1 MSIYFLYKKRILFI
15 LWGIVFIGFL
25 FLFWINI
32 FIVSFSNPHIYA
44 NIKELPA
51 VKVWIVLWASVYKSG
66 IPSDILKD
74 RLNGALLAYKYW
86 KIKKI
91 IVSWDNSSK
100 EYDEPTNMKNYLVKY
115 WVDSGD
121 IYLDY
126 AGFDT
131 YDSLYRA
138 REVFSV
144 YSISIFTQEF
154 HLPRS
159 IFIAKSLWMEAYG
172 FETDYHTYT
181 SQRWNNIRESF
192 ARVKAWFDVY
202 IWHSKSKFLG
212 EKVVID

>member
-1 MSIYFLYKKRILFI
+1 MKLKKILISSLISILVILFTWVI
-15 LWGIVFIGFL
+15 T
-25 FLFWINI
+25 INS
-32 FIVSFSNPHIYA
+32 FIVSFSNPYIYA

-51 VKVWIVLWASVYKSG
+51 VKVWIVLWASVYKNG

-138 REVFSV
+138 REIFSV
-144 YSISIFTQEF
+144 YSISKFTQEF

-159 IFIAKSLWMEAYG
+159 IFIAKNLWMEAYG
-172 FETDYHTYT
+172 FETDYHTYI

-202 IWHSKSKFLG
+202 IWHSKSKFLW
-212 EKVVID
+212 EKVVIN